1 MKQTR
6 IPRISDTEWEVM
18 KVIWTEGSTTADV
31 VIEQLQKQD
40 PTWHPKTAK
49 TLLNRL
55 LKKGALG
62 YDKTGRA
69 YIYRALVNEKECQDA
84 VSKSFLER
92 VFGGSLRP
100 MLAHFVERKKIS
112 PKEAAELRRILNQSG
127 K

>member
-1 MKQTR
+1 MKKTR
-6 IPRISDTEWEVM
+6 IPHISNTEWEVM
-18 KVIWTEGSTTADV
+18 RIIWADGPNTADV

-55 LKKGALG
+55 LKKKALG
-62 YDKTGRA
+62 YDKQGRA
-69 YIYRALVNEKECQDA
+69 YLYRALVNEKECQDA

-92 VFGGSLRP
+92 VFGGSLKP
-100 MLAHFVERKKIS
+100 MLAHFIERKKVS
-112 PKEAAELRRILNQSG
+112 TKEVAELRRILDRAG

>member
-112 PKEAAELRRILNQSG
+112 PKEAAELRRILSQSG

>member
-69 YIYRALVNEKECQDA
+69 YIYRARVNEKECQDA

>member
-1 MKQTR
+1 MKKTK

-18 KVIWTEGSTTADV
+18 KVIWTQGPSTAEA
-31 VIEQLQKQD
+31 VIEELQKQD

-55 LKKGALG
+55 LKKKALG
-62 YDKTGRA
+62 YDKAGRA
-69 YIYRALVNEKECQDA
+69 YIYCALVNEKECQDA

-92 VFGGSLRP
+92 VFGGSLKP
-100 MLAHFVERKKIS
+100 MLAHFIERKKVS
-112 PKEAAELRRILNQSG
+112 PKEMSELRKILKPSG

>member
-1 MKQTR
+1 MKKTR

-18 KVIWTEGSTTADV
+18 KVIWTQGPNTADI

-55 LKKGALG
+55 LKKQALG
-62 YDKTGRA
+62 YDKAGRA

-84 VSKSFLER
+84 VSKSFLAR

-100 MLAHFVERKKIS
+100 MLAHFIERKKVS
-112 PKEAAELRRILNQSG
+112 PKEVAELRRILNQAG

>member
-1 MKQTR
+1 MKKTK

-18 KVIWTEGSTTADV
+18 RIIWSQGPNTADV
-31 VIEQLQKQD
+31 VIKALQKQD

-92 VFGGSLRP
+92 VFGGSFRT
-100 MLAHFVERKKIS
+100 MLTHLIERKKIS
-112 PKEAAELRRILNQSG
+112 PKEAAELRKILSQSG
-127 K
+127 R

>member
-1 MKQTR
+1 MKKTK

-18 KVIWTEGSTTADV
+18 KIIWPQGPNTADV
-31 VIEQLQKQD
+31 VIGALQKQD

-100 MLAHFVERKKIS
+100 MLAHFVERRKIS
-112 PKEAAELRRILNQSG
+112 PKEAAELRKILSQSG
-127 K
+127 R